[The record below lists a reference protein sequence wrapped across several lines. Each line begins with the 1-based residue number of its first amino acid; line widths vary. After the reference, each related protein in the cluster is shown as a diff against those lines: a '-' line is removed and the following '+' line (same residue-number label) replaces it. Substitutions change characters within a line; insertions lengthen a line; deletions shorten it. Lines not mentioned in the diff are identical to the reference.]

1 VSLNNAPLF
10 GFPSLE
16 VKTGECV
23 QVRLS
28 LTSDPITLPWELPAM
43 SPRYGSRA
51 AQNARHWK
59 RVHTLSE
66 RLYGSFRKAYIQ
78 MIRYRYA
85 GGETGRY
92 GASDLLETA
101 ITEFKT
107 FNEKTAKLPKA
118 VKDAEHLVA
127 LRKTD
132 EAFKPLRRAMTIDKT
147 SEEFTNAI
155 IVVELM
161 CAWSF
166 EILTRAD
173 RILEDYFAGM
183 KPRK

>member
-1 VSLNNAPLF
+1 
-10 GFPSLE
+10 
-16 VKTGECV
+16 
-23 QVRLS
+23 
-28 LTSDPITLPWELPAM
+28 M

-85 GGETGRY
+85 GGEIGRY

-107 FNEKTAKLPKA
+107 FNEKTAKLPTS

-127 LRKTD
+127 LRKTE
-132 EAFKPLRRAMTIDKT
+132 EAFAPLRRTLTIDKT
-147 SEEFTNAI
+147 CAEFDQNITNAI
-155 IVVELM
+155 TVVERM

-166 EILTRAD
+166 EVLTRAD
-173 RILEDYFAGM
+173 RILEIYFAGLR
-183 KPRK
+183 PRK